1 MRKVPPRAFTPK
13 YVVSSLFGD
22 VFSLASFSVWTKP
35 KPTKF

>member
-1 MRKVPPRAFTPK
+1 
-13 YVVSSLFGD
+13 VSSLFGD